1 MWRILPSSGT
11 PKGSWGSKAGKG
23 ELEDWRR
30 RDKMKNGLRA
40 FDSDMHVYDSADL
53 YEKYMNSKWGDRIP
67 RGQRNGKHGR
77 VEFQLGGGT
86 KLRAISD
93 VIDHGQKQVADR
105 YGFAVE
111 RDYDAVSQVQAL
123 EKEGLDV
130 ALLFRT
136 SPLHCDDSFEPE
148 YANDLCLAWNS
159 WIADFCKENPNRLK
173 ASALI
178 TLHDVALAIEE
189 VRRVVNQLGVTA
201 LSLCPEPVNGK
212 RIHDRYYDPLWAEI
226 EKLGVTLC
234 FHPPAR
240 PKQDQVANKFF
251 GHPNANIVA
260 MALRNPVELI
270 LAVSSFCAG
279 GVLEK
284 FPNLKV
290 AFLEGNCAW
299 LPWLL
304 YRLDERAK
312 LHGPLADVPLSKK
325 PSDYFL
331 RKCFISGDPDEYLVS
346 DVIRRIGD
354 DNLVISTD
362 YPHIDAHFPHA
373 LDEFFEIEDVSDMS
387 RRKILWDNCARLYN
401 LERS

>member
-1 MWRILPSSGT
+1 
-11 PKGSWGSKAGKG
+11 
-23 ELEDWRR
+23 
-30 RDKMKNGLRA
+30 
-40 FDSDMHVYDSADL
+40 V
-53 YEKYMNSKWGDRIP
+53 
-67 RGQRNGKHGR
+67 
-77 VEFQLGGGT
+77 
-86 KLRAISD
+86 
-93 VIDHGQKQVADR
+93 
-105 YGFAVE
+105 
-111 RDYDAVSQVQAL
+111 
-123 EKEGLDV
+123 
-130 ALLFRT
+130 LFRT

-148 YANDLCLAWNS
+148 YACDLCRAWNG
-159 WIADFCKENPNRLK
+159 WIADFCKENPKRLK

-178 TLHDVALAIEE
+178 TLHDVNLAIEE

-201 LSLCPEPVNGK
+201 LSLCPEPVNGN

-226 EKLGVTLC
+226 EKLGVALC

-284 FPNLKV
+284 FPNLRV

-325 PSDYFL
+325 PSEYFL
-331 RKCFISGDPDEYLVS
+331 RQCFISLDPDEYLVS
-346 DVIRRIGD
+346 DVIKRIGD

-373 LDEFFEIEDVSDMS
+373 LDEFLEIEDVSDMS
-387 RRKILWDNCARLYN
+387 RRKILWDNCTRLYN
-401 LERS
+401 LE